1 MLLQAALF
9 CSFLWLSGFALCI
22 GAACVLPS
30 PLLMAGCFPVLAIVK
45 SAALYVHRVRVLF

>member
-9 CSFLWLSGFALCI
+9 CSFLWLSGIALCI